1 MQKKIENIQGLR
13 GVAISF
19 IVIAHLLAM
28 EVKYGHGDRVLSD
41 FIYTIC
47 GSGLDLFF
55 VVSGMVMVMA
65 TRGLFQRPVEIAQ
78 FFYNRLSRIYPL
90 YWIFSLLVLA
100 IYLVRP
106 EMVNASQG
114 HQVNI
119 LKSFLLLPQNLL
131 PLLGVGWA
139 LIHVIYFY
147 WGFTLLMFAPEKR
160 LTNLLILWILLV
172 ALGGL
177 LHEHLDLIKPTATIK
192 LVTNPFI
199 SEFIAG
205 CLVARFIQNGMRSH
219 GLVAV
224 ALGIVL
230 LLTGSFLF
238 YSASLGR
245 APKIMWLRVAI
256 YGIPWAIAAYG
267 AVAIEASS
275 TIVFPKFLRFIGDA
289 SYSIYLSHVFVISAI
304 GRLWSMFFIP
314 GKMDNILVLIT
325 MAGLALLAGAGTYLF
340 IERPISSIF
349 KRAGMKLFSFPQ
361 PSPAKTVT

>member
-28 EVKYGHGDRVLSD
+28 EIKYGHGDRLLSD
-41 FIYTIC
+41 FIYIIC

-55 VVSGMVMVMA
+55 VVSGMVMVMV

-90 YWIFSLLVLA
+90 YWIFSLPVLA
-100 IYLVRP
+100 IYLARP

-119 LKSFLLLPQNLL
+119 LESFLLLPQNIL
-131 PLLGVGWA
+131 PLLAVGWA
-139 LIHVIYFY
+139 LIYVVYFY
-147 WGFTLLMFAPEKR
+147 CGFTLLMFAPEKQ

-172 ALGGL
+172 VSGSL
-177 LHEHLDLIKPTATIK
+177 LHEHLELIKPTATIR
-192 LVTNPFI
+192 LITHPFI

-205 CLVARFIQNGMRSH
+205 CIVARLIQKGMKSH
-219 GLVAV
+219 GLAAV

-230 LLTGSFLF
+230 LLTGSFIF
-238 YSASLGR
+238 SSASLGR
-245 APKIMWLRVAI
+245 APKMWLRVAM

-267 AVAIEASS
+267 AVTIEASS

-289 SYSIYLSHVFVISAI
+289 SYSIYLSHVLVISAI
-304 GRLWSMFFIP
+304 GRLWAIFFIP
-314 GKMDNILVLIT
+314 GKMDNVLVLIV
-325 MAGLALLAGAGTYLF
+325 MACAALSVGITSYLA

-349 KRAGMKLFSFPQ
+349 KRAGMKLFRF
-361 PSPAKTVT
+361 AKPTAG